1 MTRRR
6 DLVRILKAAGFE
18 EDRGTKHER
27 FRNRQDG
34 RIVFVPR
41 HREIPDVLVKI
52 VLREARLR

>member
-18 EDRGTKHER
+18 EDRGIKHER

-34 RIVFVPR
+34 RIVFAPR
-41 HREIPDVLVKI
+41 HREIKNRMARTI
-52 VLREARLR
+52 LREAGIR

>member
-18 EDRGTKHER
+18 EDRGIKHER

-34 RIVFVPR
+34 RIVFVR
-41 HREIPDVLVKI
+41 ATGR
-52 VLREARLR
+52 